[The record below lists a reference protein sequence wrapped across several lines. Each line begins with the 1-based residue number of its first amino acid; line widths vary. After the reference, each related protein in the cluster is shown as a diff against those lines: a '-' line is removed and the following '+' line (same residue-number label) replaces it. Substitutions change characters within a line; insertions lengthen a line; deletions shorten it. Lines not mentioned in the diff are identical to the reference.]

1 MRLKGYQGMVDGG
14 ECIELAEWK
23 TVSGIIQKVSL
34 LLLCILSTGTEIFIV
49 NAYLILKSQVLIVIY
64 SHCAGVQLPARSSAS
79 VLRGIVPS
87 SRRCHIKATS
97 PIRHPTA
104 PGRTASPAQL
114 LADGLSVWLVRRSG
128 IPCQTACR
136 IRLLAGTVSDNL

>member
-104 PGRTASPAQL
+104 PGRTAPPTQL
-114 LADGLSVWLVRRSG
+114 L
-128 IPCQTACR
+128 
-136 IRLLAGTVSDNL
+136 

>member
-49 NAYLILKSQVLIVIY
+49 NAYLILKSQVLQGTANPTTC
-64 SHCAGVQLPARSSAS
+64 HSADNCS
-79 VLRGIVPS
+79 VSFVM
-87 SRRCHIKATS
+87 
-97 PIRHPTA
+97 
-104 PGRTASPAQL
+104 
-114 LADGLSVWLVRRSG
+114 LSVT
-128 IPCQTACR
+128 ICR
-136 IRLLAGTVSDNL
+136 

>member
-49 NAYLILKSQVLIVIY
+49 NAYLILKRQVLIVIY
-64 SHCAGVQLPARSSAS
+64 SLCWCS
-79 VLRGIVPS
+79 
-87 SRRCHIKATS
+87 
-97 PIRHPTA
+97 TA
-104 PGRTASPAQL
+104 CTVKCLRTAWNCANQSQVPHQGNISDPPPNSSWSYRATDSAFM
-114 LADGLSVWLVRRSG
+114 ADGLSVWLVHWSG
-128 IPCQTACR
+128 IP
-136 IRLLAGTVSDNL
+136 